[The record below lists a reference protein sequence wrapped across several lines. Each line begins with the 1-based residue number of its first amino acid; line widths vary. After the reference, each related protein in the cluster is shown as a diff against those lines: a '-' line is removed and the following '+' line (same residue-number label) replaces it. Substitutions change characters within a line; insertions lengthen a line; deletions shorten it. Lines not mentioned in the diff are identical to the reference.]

1 MAVRVCARLFAIVLM
16 ATLASCHR
24 DARPSSVSGDEV
36 PLASVS
42 AEQLFKLGVGYA
54 RRGDTVRAEQ
64 YISSAK
70 DRGYS
75 ESESVA
81 WLVRVAVA
89 SARYNSA
96 LGYAEPYLRRHPGD
110 WSLRFL
116 IGNIHDALGDSER
129 AKREFERV
137 VREAPNEA
145 LPHYRLGILH
155 ADSFKHY
162 DAAIPYFQRY
172 LELAPTG
179 RHAAEVRSLL
189 QNPEGMQSLEGPTR
203 IEYPLPEESEGAP

>member
-1 MAVRVCARLFAIVLM
+1 MVDSSYTSVVALGLVVA
-16 ATLASCHR
+16 LASCHR
-24 DARPSSVSGDEV
+24 DARPSAVADEEA

-42 AEQLFKLGVGYA
+42 AEQLYELGVAYA
-54 RRGDTVRAEQ
+54 RRGDMVRAEQ

-75 ESESVA
+75 EAETVT
-81 WLVRVAVA
+81 WLVRISVA

-96 LGYAEPYLRRHPGD
+96 LGYAEPYLRRHPDD

-129 AKREFERV
+129 AKQEFERV

-145 LPHYRLGILH
+145 LPHYRLGILY
-155 ADSFKHY
+155 ADSFKQY
-162 DAAIPYFQRY
+162 DAAIPHFRRY
-172 LELAPTG
+172 LELAPEG

-189 QNPEGMQSLEGPTR
+189 DNPEGMQSIEGPTR
-203 IEYPLPEESEGAP
+203 IEYPLPADPEVTP